1 MRRQSWRG
9 LIRFGVDELGVNVP
23 CVWASCVL
31 VVNIVEIWGKAPII
45 PVSSCLCG
53 GVRQRYWSIGPVRIF
68 TVINQKGGCGKT
80 TSAINL
86 ASAFAKAGC
95 RTLLVDLDP
104 QSHCAA
110 GLGIPEERLDLDV
123 SDALRMPTDQELNR
137 DRLIWHVGRNLDLLP
152 SRMKLAGIEA
162 AQGGLADQK
171 DKTLRLRSVLH
182 RLGRMD
188 ESGGSDQQSPAG
200 AVYEPGAQSKRY
212 DVCVIDCPPSIGL
225 LSYNAIAAGRE
236 VIIPVETS
244 FFSLRGAAKQVQT
257 ARSIARRI
265 GMRIHPRLLATMHD
279 PNQPLARDLLDDLRD
294 RFGAGMIPVV
304 VRYDHALKEAASFGQ
319 PIDEYA
325 PDSMGAED
333 YRSVCEWL
341 VEHANI
347 DRPEPGEETDGLSAI
362 PGSVMTPAIA
372 PAMTLASAAIEVAS
386 SNLGSPLSRAQ
397 ELAMRARTMQQE
409 KPVSGDGQVGV
420 QVASAATES
429 QAVVMKRSMM
439 PHRPVAIELVDDR
452 VVGPGKSAGVD
463 VTKVK
468 HLFGIRRS
476 SKGVLFVQPRS
487 IGQRIEIAGDFNGW
501 KPEVTIMTSNE
512 ALGVFEKH
520 LELGK
525 GVYAYKLVIDGQ
537 WCLDPYNPDRIDNGL
552 GGRNNIVRID

>member
-1 MRRQSWRG
+1 
-9 LIRFGVDELGVNVP
+9 
-23 CVWASCVL
+23 
-31 VVNIVEIWGKAPII
+31 
-45 PVSSCLCG
+45 
-53 GVRQRYWSIGPVRIF
+53 VRTF

-110 GLGIPEERLDLDV
+110 GLGVPEERLDLDV
-123 SDALRMPTDQELNR
+123 SDALRMLVDQELNR

-182 RLGRMD
+182 RLARVDDLVRSDPQEHGEGMY
-188 ESGGSDQQSPAG
+188 ESGVQT
-200 AVYEPGAQSKRY
+200 KRY
-212 DVCVIDCPPSIGL
+212 DVCLIDCPPSIGL

-325 PDSMGAED
+325 PDAMGTED

-341 VEHANI
+341 IEHANI
-347 DRPEPGEETDGLSAI
+347 DRPEPGEETDGPSA
-362 PGSVMTPAIA
+362 TPS
-372 PAMTLASAAIEVAS
+372 PMVTLASAAIEVAS
-386 SNLGSPLSRAQ
+386 SNQGSPLSRAQ

-409 KPVSGDGQVGV
+409 KQAQTDV
-420 QVASAATES
+420 QVSPAVIEAKS
-429 QAVVMKRSMM
+429 VVMKRSMM

-452 VVGPGKSAGVD
+452 VVGPGKSLTAD
-463 VTKVK
+463 ITKVK
-468 HLFGIRRS
+468 HLFGVRLS
-476 SKGVLFVQPRS
+476 SKGVLFVQPHS
-487 IGQRIEIAGDFNGW
+487 IGQRVEIAGDFNDW
-501 KPEVTIMTSNE
+501 KPETTVMTSND

-537 WCLDPYNPDRIDNGL
+537 WCLDPYNPDRIENGL